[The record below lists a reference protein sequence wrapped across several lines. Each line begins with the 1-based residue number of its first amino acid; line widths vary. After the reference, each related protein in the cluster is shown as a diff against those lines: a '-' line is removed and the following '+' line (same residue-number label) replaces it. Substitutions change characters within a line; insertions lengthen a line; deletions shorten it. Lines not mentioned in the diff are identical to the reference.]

1 MSDPVVQLPSDKNGI
16 RLFPDV
22 AYLNGYGEIAIRRF
36 SPTRKRSVSLS
47 ILSANYSWQG
57 IEITNSIQSI
67 VFGRSTEKMKIA
79 ELLCRKAAGAFAE
92 AANVNREIERLKNE
106 ENV

>member
-16 RLFPDV
+16 RLFPEI
-22 AYLNGYGEIAIRRF
+22 AYLNAYGEITIRRF
-36 SPTRKRSVSLS
+36 SLSRKYKASLS
-47 ILSANYSWQG
+47 ILCANYTWQG

-67 VFGRSTEKMKIA
+67 VFGRSSEKLKIA

-92 AANVNREIERLKNE
+92 AANVNREIERRKNE
-106 ENV
+106 AL